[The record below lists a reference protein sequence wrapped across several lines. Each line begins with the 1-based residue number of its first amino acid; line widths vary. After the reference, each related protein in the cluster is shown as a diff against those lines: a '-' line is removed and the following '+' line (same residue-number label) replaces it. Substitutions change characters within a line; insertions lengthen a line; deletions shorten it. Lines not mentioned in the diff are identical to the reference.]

1 MLDETDEFLESGFE
15 QLVHLITSQIRPDRQ
30 ACLFS
35 ATWPNHIE
43 QLAKDFCSFRPIHI
57 NAGSIKL
64 ASCKHIEQHF
74 KIMAIARMCV
84 MGHFQAGRGVHSSQA
99 RSALDLAWGQD
110 FGFILLQCMATE
122 VVLDYHTLY
131 ELTWSQAT
139 F

>member
-1 MLDETDEFLESGFE
+1 MLDETDEFLESVFE

-74 KIMAIARMCV
+74 KLLAIARMCV
-84 MGHFQAGRGVHSSQA
+84 SGHFQVGRGVQSSEA
-99 RSALDLAWGQD
+99 SGALDPAGSKD
-110 FGFILLQCMATE
+110 FGHLQ
-122 VVLDYHTLY
+122 L
-131 ELTWSQAT
+131 Q
-139 F
+139 